1 MKLKNIISSAIT
13 FLLCV
18 FLFSSCE
25 EKEKVWTELPPVTQ
39 TGANTIGCLVDGQ
52 LWAIG
57 KIPGYTLTPAMHAEY
72 SIYKKDT
79 SVLHFYAENKDRNG
93 IGFRIFNPQI
103 GENNIYYVGGGF
115 RTINKTCDDLIGLNI
130 KGLVITKLDI
140 QNRILSGNFNIELNC
155 VNDSTK
161 KVNLTDGRFD
171 MYLYVNK

>member
-1 MKLKNIISSAIT
+1 MLQILNLK
-13 FLLCV
+13 F
-18 FLFSSCE
+18 
-25 EKEKVWTELPPVTQ
+25 
-39 TGANTIGCLVDGQ
+39 TIG
-52 LWAIG
+52 
-57 KIPGYTLTPAMHAEY
+57 
-72 SIYKKDT
+72 
-79 SVLHFYAENKDRNG
+79 HFADNH
-93 IGFRIFNPQI
+93 
-103 GENNIYYVGGGF
+103 NIYYVGGGF